1 MAAPI
6 MIRSYLDAIHR
17 MIPVLYDDLTTIVI
31 LYALEDLLPHL
42 FTDLKI
48 TNDTRRDIKWLAMND
63 MLYESY
69 NRRDYI
75 HIRIDVC
82 MVINGSQIRDRNILG
97 MSLLHFIKCMNEMR
111 MGRELIENI
120 SKRPWLPWVDTL
132 SREQWKPICDQAA
145 QEMDF
150 AFAIFG
156 RKIIE
161 RIA

>member
-17 MIPVLYDDLTTIVI
+17 TIPVLYDDLTTIVI

-42 FTDLKI
+42 LTDLKI
-48 TNDTRRDIKWLAMND
+48 TSDTYGHIKWRATCITIH
-63 MLYESY
+63 EQSY
-69 NRRDYI
+69 MYI
-75 HIRIDVC
+75 QIDACVI
-82 MVINGSQIRDRNILG
+82 INGDQISDSNILR
-97 MSLLHFIKCMNEMR
+97 MTQLHFIKCMNEMR
-111 MGRELIENI
+111 MSSELIGNI
-120 SKRPWLPWVDTL
+120 SPRPWVRL
-132 SREQWKPICDQAA
+132 SREQWQPICDQAA